1 MKMCST
7 PVHCPKCGG
16 NDVKSFGYSVHNVPR
31 YFCCNAECETKSFM
45 LEYRYKAYEPG
56 VKEKIVD
63 MAINGGGIR
72 DTSRVLGINKKTV
85 INTLK
90 KEKGL
95 VQVNP
100 NIQKMDLGTGAV
112 IHVGRACQ
120 EAEIDEQWSYVFEKS
135 NQRWLWHAVDHA
147 TNTVLA
153 YVFGKRKDEV
163 FKKLK
168 ELLEPFGIKKFYTDD
183 WGGLSSC

>member
-1 MKMCST
+1 MCST

-16 NDVKSFGYSVHNVPR
+16 NDVKSFGYSAHNVPR

-56 VKEKIVD
+56 VKEKVVD

-90 KEKGL
+90 KRE
-95 VQVNP
+95 
-100 NIQKMDLGTGAV
+100 
-112 IHVGRACQ
+112 R
-120 EAEIDEQWSYVFEKS
+120 
-135 NQRWLWHAVDHA
+135 
-147 TNTVLA
+147 
-153 YVFGKRKDEV
+153 
-163 FKKLK
+163 
-168 ELLEPFGIKKFYTDD
+168 
-183 WGGLSSC
+183 LSSS

>member
-16 NDVKSFGYSVHNVPR
+16 NNVKSFGYSAHNVPR

-56 VKEKIVD
+56 VKEKVVD

-90 KEKGL
+90 KRE
-95 VQVNP
+95 
-100 NIQKMDLGTGAV
+100 
-112 IHVGRACQ
+112 R
-120 EAEIDEQWSYVFEKS
+120 
-135 NQRWLWHAVDHA
+135 
-147 TNTVLA
+147 
-153 YVFGKRKDEV
+153 
-163 FKKLK
+163 
-168 ELLEPFGIKKFYTDD
+168 
-183 WGGLSSC
+183 LSSS